1 MSVRDGDDVP
11 TRVCAACESV
21 VPAARFCGECGA
33 ESERPVNRWSV
44 LLRPRVY
51 ATAHRETL
59 WLPRLSST
67 LFPRFPGE
75 ARRPLRFGVILVT
88 IAIVVLSLLR
98 MNGPLAVVA
107 TLGWPLMG
115 TIYIWQSDGFRDIG
129 LRIYAIAMVLGIAF
143 GVGWWLT
150 AGKMLAT
157 SYGVSTATG
166 LQVIAVINTIVLLN
180 LGGAALML
188 LPAFVAR
195 LVRVP
200 VRESLDGFIVGA
212 VGALWYSIAAT
223 TTIQAPQF
231 AEGLLEGHSAGRMF
245 QDWATNGIVVPVVAT
260 AAGGLIG
267 LSLWFQPDRRPG
279 RGARQAR
286 GSLTVATVLAFGLY
300 VAVWLVDAQAP
311 PLLVDIAVKLA
322 LTVAALMTI
331 RAAIQIALLHEV
343 PDPAS
348 GQPLLCV
355 HCDKVVPDLPFCSSC
370 GAAARASSRTSRRL
384 RHEYPPVRELTTR

>member
-1 MSVRDGDDVP
+1 MTDHGGDDAP
-11 TRVCAACESV
+11 TRICTACGSV

-33 ESERPVNRWSV
+33 ESDRPVNRWSV

-75 ARRPLRFGVILVT
+75 IRKPLQAGVTLVT
-88 IAIVVLSLLR
+88 VAIVVLSLLR
-98 MNGPLAVVA
+98 MNGPLAVIA

-115 TIYIWQSDGFRDIG
+115 TIYIWQSDVFRDIP
-129 LRIYAIAMVLGIAF
+129 LRIYAIATALGIAF

-150 AGKMLAT
+150 AGKMLAA
-157 SYGVSTATG
+157 SYGVSTATS
-166 LQVIAVINTIVLLN
+166 LQVIAVINSIVLLN
-180 LGGAALML
+180 LGGAALMV

-195 LVRVP
+195 LVRMP

-231 AEGLLEGHSAGRMF
+231 AEGLIEEHSAGRMF
-245 QDWATNGIVVPVVAT
+245 QDWATNGIVVPIVAT
-260 AAGGLIG
+260 AAGGLVG
-267 LSLWFQPDRRPG
+267 LSLWFQPR
-279 RGARQAR
+279 RGAKHAR
-286 GSLTVATVLAFGLY
+286 GSLAIATVLAVFLY

-311 PLLVDIAVKLA
+311 PPPVDIATKLVLAVCA
-322 LTVAALMTI
+322 LLTI
-331 RAAIQIALLHEV
+331 RVAIQIALLHEV

-384 RHEYPPVRELTTR
+384 RHEYPPVRELATG

>member
-11 TRVCAACESV
+11 TRVCGACESV

-33 ESERPVNRWSV
+33 ESDRPVSRWSV

-51 ATAHRETL
+51 ATAHRENI

-67 LFPRFPGE
+67 LFPRCSGDI
-75 ARRPLRFGVILVT
+75 RRPLRFGLILVT

-98 MNGPLAVVA
+98 MNGPLAVTA
-107 TLGWPLMG
+107 TLGWPLLG

-150 AGKMLAT
+150 AGKMLAA
-157 SYGVSTATG
+157 SYGVSTATS
-166 LQVIAVINTIVLLN
+166 LQVIAVINSIVLLN
-180 LGGAALML
+180 LGGAALMV

-231 AEGLLEGHSAGRMF
+231 AEGLLEEHSAGRMF

-260 AAGGLIG
+260 AAGGLVG
-267 LSLWFQPDRRPG
+267 LSLWFRPNRRPG
-279 RGARQAR
+279 RSARHAR

-311 PLLVDIAVKLA
+311 PLLVDIAAKLA
-322 LTVAALMTI
+322 LTVAALVTI
-331 RAAIQIALLHEV
+331 RAAIQVALLHES

-355 HCDKVVPDLPFCSSC
+355 HCNKVVPDLPFCSSC

-384 RHEYPPVRELTTR
+384 RHEYPPVREPATS